1 MAAPEFPW
9 SKHGTRT
16 PRKLAPMEFGFLNT
30 AFAQPSEGY
39 ARFHLFPRLPLELR
53 RRIWKFSLPTQRL
66 LKITLTAA
74 GSTGDPASP
83 FENSVMD
90 SPVHATYQN
99 ENHLGNI
106 VSGAGYYVRLDS
118 TKTVSPLL
126 YVSHEA
132 SAVVR
137 RIYRVQV
144 PTVQCIGHT
153 SSPFLQFCPKRDTI
167 LVAIEREED
176 KAYFADFVH
185 DAQAYDPKR
194 KGVLHL
200 AIMDKRTSL
209 HLPMGKSVTITWKFS
224 SG

>member
-16 PRKLAPMEFGFLNT
+16 SRKLAERNVDDVPMDFGFLNT

-39 ARFHLFPRLPLELR
+39 ARFRLFPRLPLELR

-83 FENSVMD
+83 FENNVMD

-137 RIYRVQV
+137 RIFRVQV

-167 LVAIEREED
+167 LVAIERKED
-176 KAYFADFVH
+176 EAYFADFVH
-185 DAQAYDPKR
+185 DAQAYDHKR

-200 AIMDKRTSL
+200 AIMDKGSSL
-209 HLPMGKSVTITWKFS
+209 HLPMG
-224 SG
+224 